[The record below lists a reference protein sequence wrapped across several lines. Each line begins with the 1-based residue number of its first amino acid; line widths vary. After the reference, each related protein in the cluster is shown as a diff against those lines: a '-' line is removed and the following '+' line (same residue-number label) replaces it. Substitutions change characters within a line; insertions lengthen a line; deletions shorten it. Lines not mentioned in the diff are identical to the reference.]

1 MLSANIVRKH
11 FPADISLAGPY
22 NVAQQMPL
30 SSALQ
35 FLGVWSGPM
44 ALAGSRPVYV
54 CLQTIYG
61 LNSGV
66 FSVNPLC
73 ICLILTEAWFGTLSR
88 VCLHAYYP
96 VCCLLFCPPGYV
108 HLYVKCYWPIP
119 EVWTVLPQRGHK
131 LEYDGALSRRV
142 HAFT

>member
-11 FPADISLAGPY
+11 FPADISPPCLDGHSPLLNSLETWADGPLHYPKLRPYGPY
-22 NVAQQMPL
+22 DVAQRMPL

-35 FLGVWSGPM
+35 FLGFWSGPM

-66 FSVNPLC
+66 FLSILLHMPYPDRGVVWRSIQSVFTRLFTHFLLTFPPFR
-73 ICLILTEAWFGTLSR
+73 ICAS
-88 VCLHAYYP
+88 VC
-96 VCCLLFCPPGYV
+96 
-108 HLYVKCYWPIP
+108 
-119 EVWTVLPQRGHK
+119 
-131 LEYDGALSRRV
+131 
-142 HAFT
+142 

>member
-1 MLSANIVRKH
+1 
-11 FPADISLAGPY
+11 
-22 NVAQQMPL
+22 MPL

-66 FSVNPLC
+66 FLSTLLHMPYPNRGVVWRSIQSVFIRLFTPSITYFSAPQDMC
-73 ICLILTEAWFGTLSR
+73 ICMLRIISPSLKYGLFFAPEGMRIRIQRRPESPCTCSYIRSNLDQ
-88 VCLHAYYP
+88 YP
-96 VCCLLFCPPGYV
+96 SKDSSV
-108 HLYVKCYWPIP
+108 
-119 EVWTVLPQRGHK
+119 
-131 LEYDGALSRRV
+131 
-142 HAFT
+142 